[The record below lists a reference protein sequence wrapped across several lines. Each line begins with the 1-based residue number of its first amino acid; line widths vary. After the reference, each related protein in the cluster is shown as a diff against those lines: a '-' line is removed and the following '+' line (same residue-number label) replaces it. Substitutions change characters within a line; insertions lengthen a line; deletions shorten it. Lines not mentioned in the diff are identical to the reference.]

1 MVYGGQ
7 LGCMFGAWNYMIG
20 NFNYG
25 DQPGCMVGAWIFMVG
40 SFAVLRSTRQVW
52 RSSMVYVCC
61 MELCGRQFWS
71 MEVIPGVCL
80 VHGILW

>member
-1 MVYGGQ
+1 
-7 LGCMFGAWNYMIG
+7 
-20 NFNYG
+20 
-25 DQPGCMVGAWIFMVG
+25 MVG
-40 SFAVLRSTRQVW
+40 SFAVWRSTRQVW